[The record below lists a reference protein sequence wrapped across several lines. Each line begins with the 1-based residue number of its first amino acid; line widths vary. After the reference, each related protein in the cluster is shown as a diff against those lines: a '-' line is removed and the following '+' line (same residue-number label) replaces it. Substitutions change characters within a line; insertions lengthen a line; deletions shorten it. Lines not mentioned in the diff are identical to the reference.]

1 MWWAHLPAMLK
12 GYFDRVNK
20 NRTMFNGGTG
30 LLAKGR
36 ITKVLLTSGWIVS
49 TILALFASVE
59 MVLIFQ
65 YHWLLLLGLS
75 AALFL
80 GLEYSLP
87 PFRLS
92 KLGLGELAAF
102 IAYGVPLMVVGLAAS
117 ILPFLT
123 DVVIVANLD
132 AYEIPAGMKMINI
145 MGMSVTNAVACA
157 IIPAIYY
164 LVQI

>member
-1 MWWAHLPAMLK
+1 MDWRHGIDP
-12 GYFDRVNK
+12 
-20 NRTMFNGGTG
+20 NRHGIDPNRHGIDPNRSGGTG

-87 PFRLS
+87 PFDFR
-92 KLGLGELAAF
+92 
-102 IAYGVPLMVVGLAAS
+102 
-117 ILPFLT
+117 
-123 DVVIVANLD
+123 N
-132 AYEIPAGMKMINI
+132 
-145 MGMSVTNAVACA
+145 
-157 IIPAIYY
+157 
-164 LVQI
+164 